1 METQYRL
8 MTFGI
13 PVDVLPVNNQGEVK
27 TSYQSKWIE
36 RRRIKDLSIQET
48 GYFHG
53 IDLPGR
59 NDVVLRRGK
68 KFHEHPGNFRMRL
81 LVESTQEAYK
91 LAPVGEKAAISDKI
105 VQEIKSQSGRFLEQD
120 PDGWWVEVSNKEA
133 SKRVSK
139 SIRSARSTKAVQRKQ
154 KIVLESAKRMR
165 MDEGG
170 DMQCFGISCLKG
182 G

>member
-1 METQYRL
+1 
-8 MTFGI
+8 
-13 PVDVLPVNNQGEVK
+13 
-27 TSYQSKWIE
+27 
-36 RRRIKDLSIQET
+36 
-48 GYFHG
+48 
-53 IDLPGR
+53 
-59 NDVVLRRGK
+59 
-68 KFHEHPGNFRMRL
+68 MRL